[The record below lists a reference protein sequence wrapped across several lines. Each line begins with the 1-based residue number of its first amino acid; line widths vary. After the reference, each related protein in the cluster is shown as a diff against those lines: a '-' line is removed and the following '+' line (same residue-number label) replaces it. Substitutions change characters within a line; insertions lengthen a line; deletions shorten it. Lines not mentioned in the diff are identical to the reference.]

1 MHESQSRLWENVVA
15 RSEGFWRHY
24 YPQLQQVFP
33 DQLGGVSLATFHRA
47 INKVSRSLIRTDAD
61 EVTYNL
67 HVMLRFEL
75 EIQMLEGTLR
85 VKDLPAAWNAAMQEN
100 LGVAPPDDRDGC
112 LQDVHWFAGGIG
124 GAFQSYTIGNILGAQ
139 FYAAALKAHPGI
151 PGEIARGEFA
161 TLHGWLREN
170 IYRHGA
176 KFTPNELL
184 QRATGSA
191 MTMQPYLDYLRGK
204 YGAALPACS
213 DQACHS
219 CEAAAI
225 KRAEP
230 LAAAQKFASSRT
242 NTGL

>member
-1 MHESQSRLWENVVA
+1 M
-15 RSEGFWRHY
+15 
-24 YPQLQQVFP
+24 
-33 DQLGGVSLATFHRA
+33 
-47 INKVSRSLIRTDAD
+47 
-61 EVTYNL
+61 TYNL

-75 EIQMLEGTLR
+75 EIRMLEGKLR
-85 VKDLPAAWNAAMQEN
+85 VKDLPEAWNAAMQEN
-100 LGVAPPDDRDGC
+100 LGIAPPDDRDGC
-112 LQDVHWFAGGIG
+112 LQDVHWFAGSIG

-176 KFTPNELL
+176 KFTPDELL

-204 YGAALPACS
+204 YGALY
-213 DQACHS
+213 
-219 CEAAAI
+219 
-225 KRAEP
+225 R
-230 LAAAQKFASSRT
+230 L
-242 NTGL
+242 